1 MSDSQQS
8 ITVLEELFRK
18 LETATSETRE
28 GISSELS
35 SFLNGNIIEHDVP
48 EVFFD
53 EFQKLSRVNK
63 RRSTRWVRW
72 LT

>member
-48 EVFFD
+48 EVFF
-53 EFQKLSRVNK
+53 EIHQKKLRE
-63 RRSTRWVRW
+63 RHAR
-72 LT
+72 